1 MCKMLLSINPVHV
14 DNILNGTKQF
24 EYRKVQCRSNVDK
37 IIIYSTYPIMKVV
50 GEADVFEILVDEP
63 NNIWEQTS
71 SLSGITKEF
80 YDLYFSQ
87 KSKAVAYRLGNV
99 KTYRKPLDLSD
110 IGIRTAPQSFA
121 YINNWVI
128 KIYALYQLKN

>member
-121 YINNWVI
+121 YINN
-128 KIYALYQLKN
+128 

>member
-1 MCKMLLSINPVHV
+1 MLLSINPVHV

-121 YINNWVI
+121 YINN
-128 KIYALYQLKN
+128 

>member
-1 MCKMLLSINPVHV
+1 MCKMLLSINPEHV
-14 DNILNGTKQF
+14 GNILNGTKQF

-63 NNIWEQTS
+63 DNIWDQTS
-71 SLSGITKEF
+71 SMSGITKDF
-80 YDLYFSQ
+80 FDSYFAQ
-87 KSKAVAYRLGNV
+87 KTKAVAYRLGNV

-110 IGIRTAPQSFA
+110 IGVRAAPQSFV
-121 YINNWVI
+121 YIVN
-128 KIYALYQLKN
+128 